1 MSTQSFSFKPV
12 PPMLY
17 YIHDPMCSWCWAFRP
32 TWQKIRAA
40 LPAHLVIQYVLG
52 GLAPDTDEP
61 MPLALQRKIRGIWET
76 IQKQVPGTEFNFD
89 FWTQCQPRRATYPAC
104 RAVIAAT
111 KQGSAFEEAMILAIQ
126 HAYYLRARNPSE
138 ARILIAL
145 AEELGLDTARFR
157 KDLQALETHQILLK
171 QIEFS
176 RTLRGNSFPSLILE
190 QTGTYFPIGFDYLDS
205 SVAVEQ
211 IMALLGQA

>member
-1 MSTQSFSFKPV
+1 M
-12 PPMLY
+12 PPILY
-17 YIHDPMCSWCWAFRP
+17 YVHDPMCSWCWAFRP

-40 LPAHLVIQYVLG
+40 LPADLTVQYVLG
-52 GLAPDTDEP
+52 GLAPDTEEP

-76 IQKQVPGTEFNFD
+76 IQQQVPGTEFNFD

-126 HAYYLRARNPSE
+126 RAYYLRACNPSE
-138 ARILIAL
+138 EYTLLVL
-145 AEELGLDTARFR
+145 AEELGLDKARFR
-157 KDLQALETHQILLK
+157 EDLQALETHQALLK

-176 RTLRGNSFPSLILE
+176 RTIGGYGFPSLILE
-190 QTGTYFPIGFDYLDS
+190 QSGIYSPIGFDYTDPS
-205 SVAVEQ
+205 IAVEQ
-211 IMALLGQA
+211 IMALLDEA